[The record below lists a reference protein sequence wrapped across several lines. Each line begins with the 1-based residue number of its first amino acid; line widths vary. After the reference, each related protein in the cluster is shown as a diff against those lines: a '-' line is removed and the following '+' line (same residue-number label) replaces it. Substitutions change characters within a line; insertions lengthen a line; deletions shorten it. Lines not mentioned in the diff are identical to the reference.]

1 VHMLPGLTLLPP
13 DSHQRCIGR
22 RRPCGWALM
31 ASILAAGQPAGE
43 ERESAHAKAR
53 SAVIRIEL
61 RPEVEV
67 KEPRVRLGDVG
78 KLAAS
83 DPATLRR
90 LSDLPLGEAP
100 TAGRVVRL
108 AQERLSRWIRARTGL
123 RAEQI
128 QWAGPVASDIRLAT
142 HVLSGGVIAGHAT
155 ESVRAASSR
164 TGMRTEA
171 SVRQSPPDQVIPVGR
186 LELRARPLSE
196 ADLLAKRLFLP
207 VEILVDGRLVRS
219 VPVVFDLKTF
229 GPGCVATRS
238 QSAGEILQLSG
249 LEEREMEWNGRDLL
263 PIEWA
268 RREALRLRRPIQPG
282 AVLTRAHVEPAPV
295 VVQGDWATLHVR
307 QGLVDLESRVEV
319 LQDGRAGER
328 VRVKLKSA
336 RGAVF
341 ARVTGPGTLEA
352 VQ

>member
-1 VHMLPGLTLLPP
+1 MIPGLTMMPA
-13 DSHQRCIGR
+13 HFNQRERSRGWR
-22 RRPCGWALM
+22 RGWALM
-31 ASILAAGQPAGE
+31 ASILAAGQAAGE
-43 ERESAHAKAR
+43 EPEVKAGSAG
-53 SAVIRIEL
+53 IRIEL

-67 KEPRVRLGDVG
+67 KELRVKLGDVG

-100 TAGRVVRL
+100 TAGHVVRL
-108 AQERLSRWIRARTGL
+108 EQERLSRWIRARMGL

-128 QWAGPVASDIRLAT
+128 EWAGPASSDIRLAT
-142 HVLSGGVIAGHAT
+142 HVLSGAVIAAHAT
-155 ESVRAASSR
+155 ERVRAASSR
-164 TGMRTEA
+164 TGIRTEV

-196 ADLLAKRLFLP
+196 ADLLAKRSSSP
-207 VEILVDGRLVRS
+207 VEILVDGRLVRT
-219 VPVVFDLKTF
+219 VPVSFDLRAF

-238 QSAGEILQLSG
+238 QSAGEILQLSS
-249 LEEREMEWNGRDLL
+249 LEEREVEWSGRDLL
-263 PIEWA
+263 PAEWA

-295 VVQGDWATLHVR
+295 VAQGDWASLHVR
-307 QGLVDLESRVEV
+307 QGLVNLESRVEV

-328 VRVKLKSA
+328 VRVKLKSG
-336 RGAVF
+336 RGAIS
-341 ARVTGPGTLEA
+341 ARVTGPGTLEV